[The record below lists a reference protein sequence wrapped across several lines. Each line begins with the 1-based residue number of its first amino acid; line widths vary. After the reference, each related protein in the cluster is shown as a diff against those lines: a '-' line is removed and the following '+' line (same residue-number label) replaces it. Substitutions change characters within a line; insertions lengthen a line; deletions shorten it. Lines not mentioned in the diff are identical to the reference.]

1 MRSRSSASSPEASV
15 LKGIEM
21 AKIPLV
27 DLKAQYA
34 SIKDEIDAAMQRV
47 VSNTAFIGGKEVS
60 DFEAA
65 FARFQQ
71 TLIERVKIS

>member
-1 MRSRSSASSPEASV
+1 
-15 LKGIEM
+15 M

-34 SIKDEIDAAMQRV
+34 SIKPEIDAAMARV
-47 VSNTAFIGGKEVS
+47 VENTSFIGGKEVS

-65 FARFQQ
+65 FAQFQQ
-71 TLIERVKIS
+71 TKYAVGVASGTAAIR

>member
-1 MRSRSSASSPEASV
+1 
-15 LKGIEM
+15 M

-34 SIKDEIDAAMQRV
+34 SIKPEIDAAMQRV
-47 VSNTAFIGGKEVS
+47 VDNTAFIGGKEVS

-65 FARFQQ
+65 FAAFQQ
-71 TLIERVKIS
+71 TKRAVGVASGTGAIFLALGRWASDRATR